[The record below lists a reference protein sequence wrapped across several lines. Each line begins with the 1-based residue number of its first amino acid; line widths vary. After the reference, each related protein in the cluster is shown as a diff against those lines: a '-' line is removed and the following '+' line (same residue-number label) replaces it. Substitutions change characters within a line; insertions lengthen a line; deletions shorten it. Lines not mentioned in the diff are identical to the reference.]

1 MKNKRI
7 YILLSDTGTWFT
19 RMIKLYTK
27 AEHNH
32 ASIAFDDELREVYS
46 FGRKSPG
53 NPFVGGFVKE
63 DLQSEL
69 FRKASCAVFSCEVS
83 ERKYNQ
89 LREYVRRFEQEPQRY
104 KYNLLGVLG
113 IMLKIRVKRE
123 NAFFCSQFVATV
135 FEQSGHSLVPKCAS
149 LTTPADLGR
158 SEALKLMYRGELRQT
173 MLSSETGSEMYPAV

>member
-1 MKNKRI
+1 MKKKHI

-32 ASIAFDDELREVYS
+32 ASIAFDDEFKEVYS
-46 FGRKSPG
+46 FGRKRPG

-63 DLQSEL
+63 DLQSE
-69 FRKASCAVFSCEVS
+69 FFSKASCAVFSCKVS

-89 LREYVRRFEQEPQRY
+89 LRAYVRKFEQEPHRY

-113 IMLKIRVKRE
+113 IMMKIRVKRE

-135 FEQSGHSLVPKCAS
+135 FEQNGHSLVPKCAS
-149 LTTPADLGR
+149 LTTPADLER
-158 SEALKLMYRGELRQT
+158 SNALQLMYRGEIQHI
-173 MLSSETGSEMYPAV
+173 MQSSCQVL

>member
-123 NAFFCSQFVATV
+123 NAFFSA
-135 FEQSGHSLVPKCAS
+135 HSLLRPCLSRAGTVLFPNARH
-149 LTTPADLGR
+149 LR
-158 SEALKLMYRGELRQT
+158 LRQIWGAPKP
-173 MLSSETGSEMYPAV
+173 SS